1 MSVEDECSGAISRRR
16 IIQLREFS
24 RSPTDIRLCTYLHE
38 QCCRLSGVEQLGYR
52 RVSRQALQD
61 VADEIREQHD
71 LEELELCA
79 DTLKHLRKTGG
90 SRTKFAVTATSSDV
104 SLDQATWKIY
114 NSRFMDVLESLC
126 KA

>member
-1 MSVEDECSGAISRRR
+1 MSAEDECSGAISR
-16 IIQLREFS
+16 
-24 RSPTDIRLCTYLHE
+24 
-38 QCCRLSGVEQLGYR
+38 R

-104 SLDQATWKIY
+104 SSDQATWKIY
-114 NSRFMDVLESLC
+114 NSRFVDVLEKLNEIPEL
-126 KA
+126 K